1 MQGITLT
8 VYDETN
14 TPIAEVDTA
23 EVLWISR
30 YDTPGSFTIK
40 VPATAETVALYKPRR
55 HIKKE
60 PIESTGIIEKITIE
74 MVAATGGQVLIVS
87 GRTVDCILSHRV
99 WNSWKVSEG
108 TDRLSTIQGFFDGF
122 VGDRKLPIT
131 VTGSLPSEDYSISQ
145 RGKTLLELVQSLIQD
160 IGAGYTMSYTP
171 NEEALYNIEFFKGTD
186 HSDVI
191 FSPDYENLQKALY
204 ENDVTDT
211 ATCVYVAGEG
221 EDENRVIQSVSTGE
235 TGLSRVEKWVDAR
248 DLQKDSKTT
257 DTQYQA
263 ILKARGVEILQQT
276 AFTEAFAGDVAF
288 TTQWVYG
295 VDYNLGDRVTVEVPE
310 WGISALYRVVE
321 ITEQQNASGYQLQ
334 PTFAK

>member
-23 EVLWISR
+23 EVLWTTR
-30 YDTPGSFTIK
+30 YDTPGTFTIK
-40 VPATAETVALYKPRR
+40 IPATAETVALYKPHR
-55 HIKKE
+55 HIKKG
-60 PIESTGIIEKITIE
+60 PIESAGIIEKITIE
-74 MVAATGGQVLIVS
+74 MTATGGQVLTVS

-99 WNSWKVSEG
+99 WNGWKNSEG
-108 TDRLSTIQGFFDGF
+108 VDRLSAIQGFFDGF
-122 VGDRKLPIT
+122 SGGRKLPVT
-131 VTGSLPSEDYSISQ
+131 VTGSLPQVDYSISH
-145 RGKTLLELVQSLIQD
+145 RGKTLLDLIQSLIQD
-160 IGAGYTMSYTP
+160 IDAGYTMSYTP
-171 NEEALYNIEFFKGTD
+171 TADNVYNINFFKGTD
-186 HSDVI
+186 HEDVI
-191 FSPDYENLQKALY
+191 FSPDYENLQKAQY
-204 ENDVTDT
+204 ECDITDY

-221 EDENRVIQSVSTGE
+221 ENENRIIQSVSTGE
-235 TGLSRVEKWVDAR
+235 TGLDRVEKWVDAR

-263 ILKARGVEILQQT
+263 ILKARCVEVLQNS

-288 TTQWVYG
+288 TSQWVYG
-295 VDYNLGDRVTVEVPE
+295 EDYSLGDRVIVEVPE

-321 ITEQQNASGYQLQ
+321 ITEQQTASGYQLQ